1 MIKKEWTW
9 MLNLPTKTHNNE
21 TINQDNLEDGI
32 DDIISTPKETPYND
46 DEYDN

>member
-1 MIKKEWTW
+1 MYMDKKTNDLDIQE
-9 MLNLPTKTHNNE
+9 L
-21 TINQDNLEDGI
+21 LEDGI

>member
-1 MIKKEWTW
+1 MDKKTNDLDIQE
-9 MLNLPTKTHNNE
+9 L
-21 TINQDNLEDGI
+21 LEDGI